1 MLDKKG
7 LTSSEASH
15 IANFLKEQVKKI
27 DITPSNFKISTSI
40 GIRGAE
46 NIPLDSNKAILN
58 WPDLLLKKAEYFS
71 LSAWL
76 KEAIKYKEWLL
87 LDARTNYF
95 DSSTVTGTKELPP
108 QPVKKP
114 TEWCE
119 YFRTELNIKE
129 QAEYLKQESLASH
142 VGGFIHNFDVVREKI
157 NTFVPAKF
165 HTLSESETMT
175 VMNTMLYDPEHL
187 YLSVEE
193 LQGIHREAEKVVNYW
208 KAKHKEW
215 IADQDRVYQTA
226 LVEYRRNVSTITTEN
241 NALIQKETSEF
252 ENNKTNLIQE
262 IAALRIEIP
271 VALQY
276 ILDEAYEKLK

>member
-27 DITPSNFKISTSI
+27 DITPLNFKISTST
-40 GIRGAE
+40 GIRGTSEMA
-46 NIPLDSNKAILN
+46 LDSNKAIDN
-58 WPDLLLKKAEYFS
+58 WGDLLLKKAEYYS

-95 DSSTVTGTKELPP
+95 DLSSVTGTKELPP
-108 QPVKKP
+108 QPVKKS
-114 TEWCE
+114 TEWGE
-119 YFRTELNIKE
+119 YFRTELSIKE
-129 QAEYLKQESLASH
+129 QSEYLTQESLASH
-142 VGGFIHNFDVVREKI
+142 VGGFIHNFDAVRHKLD
-157 NTFVPAKF
+157 TFVPTSF
-165 HTLSESETMT
+165 HALSESETMT
-175 VMNTMLYDPEHL
+175 VLNKMLYNPEDLHL
-187 YLSVEE
+187 KIEE

-215 IADQDRVYQTA
+215 IADQDRVYQNA

-241 NALIQKETSEF
+241 NVLVQKETSDF
-252 ENNKTNLIQE
+252 ENNKTNQIQE
-262 IAALRIEIP
+262 IAALRIVIP